1 MKLFLATLAAL
12 LLHTG
17 SAAAAP
23 GDQISLMLE
32 VTLAYDLPGETK
44 ASRSWET
51 QVRLTEGETS
61 TLDVSLAEGP
71 PQTLLITGS
80 RDEDTANLE
89 FELKRGE
96 GQAEQT
102 LAKPALA
109 VGEAKKASV
118 KITEIRHY
126 ESLEI
131 AATPFWKT
139 GAD

>member
-1 MKLFLATLAAL
+1 MSATKEGAAL
-12 LLHTG
+12 FEAVDCRLRCRLRHIRQTPAPSSAFGEDAANRSRIRDRQADLEGG
-17 SAAAAP
+17 SGCEA
-23 GDQISLMLE
+23 G
-32 VTLAYDLPGETK
+32 
-44 ASRSWET
+44 SRH
-51 QVRLTEGETS
+51 
-61 TLDVSLAEGP
+61 
-71 PQTLLITGS
+71 ITGS

-102 LAKPALA
+102 LATPALT

-118 KITEIRHY
+118 KITEIQHY